1 MTLTLQ
7 AETREIKGKKNKTLR
22 QKGLIPAVLYGP
34 GMQNYHLAVSEH
46 DFEIVRRQAGA
57 SSLVE
62 LNVEGAQ
69 QPFRVLINDFQRD
82 PVTSKILHVDFY
94 QPDLTKEIEAKVP
107 LVFIGES
114 TAVKD
119 LGGTLVKNISEV
131 TVKALPLDLPRE
143 IKVDISR
150 LKTFDDSITIKDLP
164 LRANVKILKHPDE
177 IVAVAEPV
185 QEVEKELETPIEEN
199 VEAVEQIVK
208 EKKEDVSA
216 EELEEVS
223 SKPSEK

>member
-7 AETREIKGKKNKTLR
+7 AEIRDIKGKKNKTLR

-34 GMQNYHLAVSEH
+34 GIQNYDLAVSENN
-46 DFEIVRRQAGA
+46 FEIVRRQAGA

-62 LNVEGAQ
+62 LSVEGAS

-82 PVTSKILHVDFY
+82 PVTSKILHIDFY

-107 LVFIGES
+107 LIFIGES

-143 IKVDISR
+143 IKVDISC
-150 LKTFDDSITIKDLP
+150 LKTFDDSITIKDLSLSP
-164 LRANVKILKHPDE
+164 NVKVLKHLDE
-177 IVAVAEPV
+177 IVALVEPA
-185 QEVEKELETPIEEN
+185 QEVEKELEAPIEEN

-208 EKKEDVSA
+208 EKKEEIS
-216 EELEEVS
+216 EEETQGAA
-223 SKPSEK
+223 SKSSEK

>member
-1 MTLTLQ
+1 
-7 AETREIKGKKNKTLR
+7 
-22 QKGLIPAVLYGP
+22 
-34 GMQNYHLAVSEH
+34 
-46 DFEIVRRQAGA
+46 
-57 SSLVE
+57 
-62 LNVEGAQ
+62 
-69 QPFRVLINDFQRD
+69 
-82 PVTSKILHVDFY
+82 
-94 QPDLTKEIEAKVP
+94 
-107 LVFIGES
+107 
-114 TAVKD
+114 
-119 LGGTLVKNISEV
+119 
-131 TVKALPLDLPRE
+131 
-143 IKVDISR
+143 
-150 LKTFDDSITIKDLP
+150 LP